1 MTNHILRFDIML
13 NEKFIH
19 TMKLSMIGASFVDGF
34 EPEGP
39 VINGKKL
46 RREVVKRLPSLKGK
60 DFQMIFH

>member
-1 MTNHILRFDIML
+1 
-13 NEKFIH
+13 
-19 TMKLSMIGASFVDGF
+19 MKLSMIGASFVDGF

-46 RREVVKRLPSLKGK
+46 RCEVVKRLPSLKGQ